1 MTIFQKMHSV
11 LVGRIEEVVEKAKA
25 NGRRSIISGPG
36 GKKMKTFTVNVV
48 TPDGP
53 VYDSEVEMVST
64 KAKSGELGILAGH
77 IPMVAP
83 LQIGAVRL
91 KKGGKTDLV
100 AVSGG
105 FLEVRPE
112 EVTILA
118 QSAEIAEQLMLNRAL
133 KAKERAEARIQEQKQ
148 DNIDFKRAEL
158 ALQRAVNRITVSKG
172 K

>member
-1 MTIFQKMHSV
+1 
-11 LVGRIEEVVEKAKA
+11 
-25 NGRRSIISGPG
+25 
-36 GKKMKTFTVNVV
+36 MKTLKVNIV

-64 KAKSGELGILAGH
+64 KAQSGELGILPGH

-91 KKGGKTDLV
+91 KKGGNTELV

-112 EVTILA
+112 QVTILA
-118 QSAEIAEQLMLNRAL
+118 QSAESAEAIDVQR
-133 KAKERAEARIQEQKQ
+133 AKEAKGRAEDRMQAQK
-148 DNIDFKRAEL
+148 DDVDFRRAEL
-158 ALQRAVNRITVSKG
+158 ALKRAMNRINVYERNF
-172 K
+172 